1 VNPIETLRIL
11 AGGGHPDHGLLHTAR
26 LAAFGIEAHGE
37 EQIVETFQSAPSELS
52 DTALVVTAPG
62 HAAIFDGA
70 TALIADLSGDNL
82 SRLWRL
88 GGGEPLPTEPRIA
101 TPFDSDLTQGR
112 GAISLVPSDHPS
124 LAADAITRVQ
134 KAVQALMRDDQGF
147 SRTRPFVIRAFG
159 TAEQGAALIVAHR
172 FSRGLERRSGF
183 TNIALAWSPQ
193 GDHVITDI
201 AGEAA
206 WLRTPWTPRVPEEA
220 NPND

>member
-11 AGGGHPDHGLLHTAR
+11 AGGGHPDSGLLHTAR

-37 EQIVETFQSAPSELS
+37 EQIVETFRSAPFEIAEN
-52 DTALVVTAPG
+52 ALVVTAPD

-70 TALIADLSGDNL
+70 TALVADLSGDNL

-101 TPFDSDLTQGR
+101 TPFDSDLTQDHGD
-112 GAISLVPSDHPS
+112 ISMISSDHPA
-124 LAADAITRVQ
+124 LAADAIVRVQ
-134 KAVQALMRDDQGF
+134 KAARALMRNHQGF

-159 TAEQGAALIVAHR
+159 TAEQGAALIAAHR
-172 FSRGLERRSGF
+172 FSSEFERRSGF
-183 TNIALAWSPQ
+183 TNIALAWSPK
-193 GDHVITDI
+193 GDQVITDI

-206 WLRTPWTPRVPEEA
+206 WLRAPWTPRVPEEA
-220 NPND
+220 IPQ